1 MHKNLPIVL
10 IIAVALIM
18 GLALS
23 SCTSSKKI
31 ARFENFD
38 DFYGKFHSDS
48 IFQLSR
54 VNFPLKGKKI
64 DSSGEQNWSKENW
77 SVLTIPV
84 YDVDTTVFKV
94 RYEHSNMVFSQKSW
108 IENSGFSVEH
118 RFELIKR
125 KWYLVYALE
134 VNL

>member
-1 MHKNLPIVL
+1 MRKNQPIKLLLTISL
-10 IIAVALIM
+10 IAGIAF
-18 GLALS
+18 S
-23 SCTSSKKI
+23 SCTSNKRI

-38 DFYGKFHSDS
+38 EFYGKFHTDS
-48 IFQLSR
+48 TFQLSR
-54 VNFPLKGKKI
+54 TNFPLKGKKI
-64 DSSGEQNWSKENW
+64 DSTGEQNWSKENW
-77 SVLTIPV
+77 SMLTIPV
-84 YDVDTTVFKV
+84 YDVDTAVFKV

-125 KWYLVYALE
+125 KWFLVYALE